1 VLLVWLAPHVRQS
14 RLEAGPFGLAVVGEA
29 LADGGLVRGTDA
41 GQVQPLAVDGAGAFM
56 VE

>member
-1 VLLVWLAPHVRQS
+1 MWLAPHVRQS